1 MTLVSDPEYFS
12 ERDEFL
18 KWIIF
23 DDEKNDIYLRDDAP
37 EDLKRE
43 FAGKKNAE
51 RKKLTL
57 EEIILTDV

>member
-1 MTLVSDPEYFS
+1 MTLVCDPKYFS

-37 EDLKRE
+37 DDLKRE

-51 RKKLTL
+51 RKEHTL

>member
-1 MTLVSDPEYFS
+1 MTLVCDPKYFS

-23 DDEKNDIYLRDDAP
+23 DDEKNEIYLRDGAP
-37 EDLKRE
+37 EYLKIAFSE
-43 FAGKKNAE
+43 MKNAE
-51 RKKLTL
+51 SKKLTL

>member
-1 MTLVSDPEYFS
+1 MTLVNDPEYFS
-12 ERDEFL
+12 ERAELL
-18 KWIIF
+18 KRIVF

>member
-1 MTLVSDPEYFS
+1 MTLVCDPKYFS

-23 DDEKNDIYLRDDAP
+23 DDEKNEIYLRDGAP

-43 FAGKKNAE
+43 FAEMKNAE
-51 RKKLTL
+51 SKKLTL